1 MPFGPDFLCLD
12 STELPKRL
20 SLDSSSSLESLAS
33 AQSVSNALP
42 LGYQHPPFSPTGA
55 ESIASDAISV
65 YSLSSIASSMSFVSK
80 PEGGLEGGGPRGRQ
94 DYDKSKS
101 THPQR
106 ATLPRRQLSP
116 QARCGGNKEE
126 EEYEGFSIISMEPL
140 ATYQGDEKAR
150 FSPEPKQPSVRAPG
164 GARLSVSSKGSV
176 STPNSPV
183 KMTLIPSPN
192 SPFQK
197 VGKLASSDTGE
208 SDQSSTETDSTV
220 KSQEES
226 APKLDPQE
234 LAQRI
239 LEETKSHLLAVERL
253 QRSGGPAGTTER
265 HDREDGM
272 VAAPNSTT
280 IFRASETSAFS
291 KPVLSHQRSQL
302 SPLTIKP
309 QPPTR
314 SSSLP
319 KVSSPATSEM
329 LSKDGLSSPSSSHP
343 SPGRDIPASL
353 ADPPLFRLKYPSSPY
368 SAHISKSPRNTSP
381 GSGHQSPAC
390 SAPSPAL
397 SYSSAGSARS
407 SPADAPDEKVQA
419 VHSLK
424 MLWQSAPQPPRGPR
438 KICRGA
444 PGALTSKRDVLSLLN
459 LSPRHSKEEGGAD
472 RLELKELP
480 MQRCDEV
487 PPKAPTNGHWCTET
501 PALTASAGL
510 STTAT
515 THPLRLPLAN
525 GYKFLSPGRLFPSS
539 KC

>member
-1 MPFGPDFLCLD
+1 M
-12 STELPKRL
+12 
-20 SLDSSSSLESLAS
+20 
-33 AQSVSNALP
+33 SNALP

-55 ESIASDAISV
+55 DSIASDAISV
-65 YSLSSIASSMSFVSK
+65 YSLSSIASSMSFASK

-94 DYDKSKS
+94 DYDRPKS

-116 QARCGGNKEE
+116 QARCGSSKEE

-140 ATYQGDEKAR
+140 ATYQGDGKAH
-150 FSPEPKQPSVRAPG
+150 FSPDPKQPCVRAPG
-164 GARLSVSSKGSV
+164 GVRLSVSSKGSV

-226 APKLDPQE
+226 TPKLDPQE

-253 QRSGGPAGTTER
+253 QRSGGPAGKGSER
-265 HDREDGM
+265 EEGV

-280 IFRASETSAFS
+280 VFRASETSAFS

-309 QPPTR
+309 QPPAR

-319 KVSSPATSEM
+319 KVSSPATSE
-329 LSKDGLSSPSSSHP
+329 LSGKDSLSSPSSSRP
-343 SPGRDIPASL
+343 SPGRDTPASP

-368 SAHISKSPRNTSP
+368 SAHISKSPRNISP

-459 LSPRHSKEEGGAD
+459 LSPRHSKDEGGAD

-480 MQRCDEV
+480 VQRRDEV
-487 PPKAPTNGHWCTET
+487 PPKVPTNGHWCTET
-501 PALTASAGL
+501 AALTTSGGL
-510 STTAT
+510 GTTAAAR
-515 THPLRLPLAN
+515 PLRLPLAN

>member
-1 MPFGPDFLCLD
+1 
-12 STELPKRL
+12 
-20 SLDSSSSLESLAS
+20 
-33 AQSVSNALP
+33 
-42 LGYQHPPFSPTGA
+42 
-55 ESIASDAISV
+55 
-65 YSLSSIASSMSFVSK
+65 MSFVSK

-280 IFRASETSAFS
+280 VFRASETSAFS

-309 QPPTR
+309 QPPAR

-329 LSKDGLSSPSSSHP
+329 LSKDSLSSPSSSHP
-343 SPGRDIPASL
+343 SPGRDIPASP

-480 MQRCDEV
+480 MQRRDEV
-487 PPKAPTNGHWCTET
+487 PPKVPTNGHWCTET
-501 PALTASAGL
+501 PALTASGGL